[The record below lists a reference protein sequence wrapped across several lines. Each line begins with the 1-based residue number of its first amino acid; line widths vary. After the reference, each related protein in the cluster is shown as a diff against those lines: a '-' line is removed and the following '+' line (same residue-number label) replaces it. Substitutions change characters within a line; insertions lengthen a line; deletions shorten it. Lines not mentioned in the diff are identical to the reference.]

1 MNGMISK
8 IYHVVDSTLI
18 DFIAKISLPLARLSL
33 FTVYFWFGA
42 LKLFGQSPAN
52 QLVGEL
58 LARTIPFISLPHFLI
73 ILGVLEMVIGLLFIL
88 PGYERLAIFLLV
100 IHLITTALPL
110 FLLEAVTW
118 KAFMVPTLEGQ
129 YIIKNAVIVALALA
143 IASHLSHRR

>member
-1 MNGMISK
+1 MNIMISK
-8 IYHVVDSTLI
+8 IYSVVDRTII
-18 DFIAKISLPLARLSL
+18 DLVTKISLPLARLSL

-58 LARTIPFISLPHFLI
+58 LARTLPFISLPQFLL

-100 IHLITTALPL
+100 IHMITTALPL
-110 FLLEAVTW
+110 FLLKAITW

-143 IASHLSHRR
+143 IASHLSHRY